1 MFLYEVKRL
10 IWSAL
15 EIEFFE
21 LYFLQPVLGGHPVL
35 RQFLCLLLK
44 EAQTKG
50 RFTFITANSQTLN
63 FLFKV
68 RRARVTARDLLTATR
83 ARLPMF
89 SKIEQR
95 LSPG

>member
-1 MFLYEVKRL
+1 MGKTLLRAKNH
-10 IWSAL
+10 
-15 EIEFFE
+15 
-21 LYFLQPVLGGHPVL
+21 G

-50 RFTFITANSQTLN
+50 RFTFINANSQTLN

-89 SKIEQR
+89 SKDEKKRKIKQR